1 MCNPAMES
9 QAMVDI
15 SILTSYGT
23 IISRVNSYLFDYS
36 FPSLFVLL
44 LDYNYNYLHVV
55 TEHVINY
62 FINHSTTLCIKINQ
76 EM

>member
-1 MCNPAMES
+1 MES

-23 IISRVNSYLFDYS
+23 IIYRVNSYLFVYS

-44 LDYNYNYLHVV
+44 LDYNYNYFHLV
-55 TEHVINY
+55 TEYVINY
-62 FINHSTTLCIKINQ
+62 FSNHSTTLCIKINQ
-76 EM
+76 EL